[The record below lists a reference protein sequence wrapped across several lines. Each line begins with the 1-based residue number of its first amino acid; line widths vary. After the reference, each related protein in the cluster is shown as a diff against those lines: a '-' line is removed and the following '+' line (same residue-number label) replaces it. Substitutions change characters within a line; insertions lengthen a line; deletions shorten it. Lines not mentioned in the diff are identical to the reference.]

1 MQASSPP
8 LWHHPILRWG
18 WLLLAAKQRVALRVI
33 ALSCVASLLALLQP
47 WLSKVLVD
55 DGALAGDLK
64 VLAIS
69 AGLMLL
75 APLLGLAVESI
86 TRFDYLELSSHVLF
100 GLRERIFEHL
110 QTLSPVYYSRVGF
123 GDLVSRFDG
132 DLAEVQR
139 FLVDGPLA
147 LINGA
152 FSLLAVVTL
161 MGFLDLPMTL
171 VVLLAMLPLPL
182 LHALQKRAAV
192 EGSAREAR
200 RQSTR
205 LSNFFIDT
213 LRAVKLIQ
221 SANGEAARLTA
232 LRARH
237 GDYYQALKTAQQTGF
252 SLAAGQRVAG
262 LAGTAL
268 VFGCGGYLL
277 SRGQITMGLLV
288 AFVGYSARV
297 AGPVHTLMGVLA
309 GWQRLRVSLER
320 LSEVLDAEPPRQAS
334 QMSASLPI
342 VLRGELELDQ
352 VSFAYD
358 PEKPVLLQAC
368 LHVPAGSKVLLIGP
382 SGGGK
387 STLADLLLGHLH
399 PDKGNI
405 LIDGVAIAHV
415 PAADLR
421 RRVAVV
427 DQEPAFFPGTV
438 AENLRFVRPQAS
450 DAELTDLLQAVE
462 LDASEVHLHSP
473 VGGVAAALSR
483 GQRLRLALARAILQN
498 PSILVLDETTSA
510 VDREM
515 ESQLLALVHRRFSGR
530 TCLFITHHARGSQS
544 WDMICRL
551 QHGAFEVISGEVAI
565 HAG

>member
-1 MQASSPP
+1 MQSSSP
-8 LWHHPILRWG
+8 LWRHPILRWG
-18 WLLLAAKQRVALRVI
+18 WLLLAAKQQVALRVI
-33 ALSCVASLLALLQP
+33 ALSCIASLLALLQP

-55 DGALAGDLK
+55 DGALAGNLR

-75 APLLGLAVESI
+75 APLLGLVVESI

-100 GLRERIFEHL
+100 GLRERVFGHL

-152 FSLLAVVTL
+152 FSLLTVVIL
-161 MGFLDLPMTL
+161 MSILDLPMTL

-182 LHALQKRAAV
+182 LHALQKRAVV

-205 LSNFFIDT
+205 LSNFFLDT

-221 SANGEAARLTA
+221 SVNGEEARLTA

-237 GDYYQALKTAQQTGF
+237 GDYYQALRTAQQTSF
-252 SLAAGQRVAG
+252 SLAAGQRVAS

-277 SRGQITMGLLV
+277 TRGQITMGLLV
-288 AFVGYSARV
+288 AFIGYSARV

-320 LSEVLDAEPPRQAS
+320 LSEVLEAEPPRHAG
-334 QMSASLPI
+334 QMSARLPI
-342 VLRGELELDQ
+342 ALRGELELND
-352 VSFAYD
+352 VSFAYEQ
-358 PEKPVLLQAC
+358 EKPVLRQAS
-368 LHVPAGSKVLLIGP
+368 LHIPAGSKALLIGP

-399 PDKGNI
+399 PDQGNI
-405 LIDGVAIAHV
+405 LIDGIAIADV

-421 RRVAVV
+421 RQVAVV

-450 DAELTDLLQAVE
+450 DAELLDLLRAVE
-462 LDASEVHLHSP
+462 LDASEVHLQTP
-473 VGGVAAALSR
+473 VGGVGAALSR

-498 PSILVLDETTSA
+498 SSILVLDETTSA
-510 VDREM
+510 VDQDM
-515 ESQLLALVHRRFSGR
+515 EQQLLALVQRCFAGR
-530 TCLFITHHARGSQS
+530 TCLFITHHVRASQT
-544 WDMICRL
+544 WDLIFRL
-551 QHGAFEVISGEVAI
+551 HHGAFEVLSVDVAT

>member
-1 MQASSPP
+1 MMPSPLP
-8 LWHHPILRWG
+8 LWRHPILRWG
-18 WLLLAAKQRVALRVI
+18 WLLLAARHRLALRVI
-33 ALSCVASLLALLQP
+33 SLSFIASLLALLQP

-55 DGALAGDLK
+55 DGALTGNMK
-64 VLAIS
+64 VLATS

-100 GLRERIFEHL
+100 GLRERVFEHL

-123 GDLVSRFDG
+123 GDLISRFDG

-147 LINGA
+147 LFNGL
-152 FSLLAVVTL
+152 FSLLAVVIL
-161 MGFLDLPMTL
+161 MGFLNPSMML

-182 LHALQKRAAV
+182 LHGFKKRAAV

-205 LSNFFIDT
+205 LSNFFLDS

-221 SANGEAARLTA
+221 SANGEQARMTA
-232 LRARH
+232 LRERH
-237 GDYYQALKTAQQTGF
+237 GDYYQALKAAQQTGF
-252 SLAAGQRVAG
+252 SLAAGQRVAS

-277 SRGQITMGLLV
+277 STGHISMGVLI

-297 AGPVHTLMGVLA
+297 AGPVQTLMGVLA

-320 LSEVLDAEPPRQAS
+320 LSEVLDAEPPRQTDTVQAK
-334 QMSASLPI
+334 LPL
-342 VLRGELELDQ
+342 VLQGEITLDD
-352 VSFAYD
+352 VSFAY
-358 PEKPVLLQAC
+358 EQQKPVLLHAF
-368 LHVPAGSKVLLIGP
+368 LRIPAGSKVLLIGP

-399 PDKGNI
+399 PNQGNI
-405 LIDGVAIAHV
+405 FIDGVAIAQV
-415 PAADLR
+415 SAADLR

-427 DQEPAFFPGTV
+427 DQEPVFFPGTA
-438 AENLRFVRPQAS
+438 AENLRFVQPQAK
-450 DAELTDLLQAVE
+450 DTELLELLQSVGLE
-462 LDASEVHLHSP
+462 ASEVHLETL
-473 VGGVAAALSR
+473 VGGVGAALSR

-498 PSILVLDETTSA
+498 PSILILDETTSA
-510 VDREM
+510 VDAEM
-515 ESQLLALVHRRFSGR
+515 ECQLLALVHRRFSGR
-530 TCLFITHHARGSQS
+530 TCLFITHHARSTQA
-544 WDMICRL
+544 WDMTCRL
-551 QHGAFEVISGEVAI
+551 HHGAFEVLSGAVAA
-565 HAG
+565 HVG